1 MSSNRERGRLGRS
14 LALRLGLWHA
24 ALFGVG
30 AAVVFVA
37 VYVLLA
43 RALDAREREA
53 LEVRAAEYADAFEA
67 GGVTAMRALLERE
80 REQPH
85 VRSLLVR
92 VVGPGGDVT
101 FAKVPD
107 NWIDEDTQVLVPDSW
122 GTLDRKSTRL
132 NSSH

>member
-67 GGVTAMRALLERE
+67 GGVTAMRALLER
-80 REQPH
+80 RAGAAA
-85 VRSLLVR
+85 RA
-92 VVGPGGDVT
+92 
-101 FAKVPD
+101 FAARARRRTGRGRD
-107 NWIDEDTQVLVPDSW
+107 LCQ
-122 GTLDRKSTRL
+122 GA
-132 NSSH
+132 